1 MSAQIKYT
9 LNRALKVLTVC
20 GVGQGSSLLMKMFAE
35 DVFKELKIPAKVE
48 STEILTAKAG
58 GADIIICSILHE
70 PELRGSAP
78 IVIGLKNLIDK
89 KEMKEKLTKSL
100 IEKGWLITG

>member
-1 MSAQIKYT
+1 MHVKYVLGKT
-9 LNRALKVLTVC
+9 LKVLTVC

-35 DVFKELKIPAKVE
+35 DVFKELGIPARVE

-58 GADIIICSILHE
+58 GADIIVCSILHE
-70 PELRGSAP
+70 AELKGSAT

-89 KEMKEKLTKSL
+89 KEMKEKIVKALV
-100 IEKGWLITG
+100 EKKWVVVS

>member
-1 MSAQIKYT
+1 MSLRYV
-9 LNRALKVLTVC
+9 LNKTLKVLTVC

-35 DVFKELKIPAKVE
+35 DVFRDLKIPAKVE
-48 STEILTAKAG
+48 STEILTAKTG

-70 PELRGSAP
+70 PELKDSAP

-89 KEMKEKLTKSL
+89 KEMKNKLVENLLK
-100 IEKGWLITG
+100 KGWVKEG

>member
-1 MSAQIKYT
+1 MNAQTKYT
-9 LNRALKVLTVC
+9 LNKTLKVLTVC

-35 DVFKELKIPAKVE
+35 DIFKELKIPARVE

-58 GADIIICSILHE
+58 GADIIMCSILHE
-70 PELRGSAP
+70 AELRGSAP

-89 KEMKEKLTKSL
+89 KEMREKLVKSL
-100 IEKGWLITG
+100 LEKGWLVTS